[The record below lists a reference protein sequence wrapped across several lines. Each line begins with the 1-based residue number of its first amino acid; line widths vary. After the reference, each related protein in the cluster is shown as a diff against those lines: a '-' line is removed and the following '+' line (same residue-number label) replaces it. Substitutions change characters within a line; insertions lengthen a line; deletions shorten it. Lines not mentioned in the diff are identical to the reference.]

1 MQVAILGSGL
11 SGLAAAHA
19 LIRRGL
25 KPVMLDAGREIDPS
39 THAVVS
45 RMAASEPQGWAL
57 PDVAHIKRNETI
69 AGAGIPRKLVFGS
82 DYIYGGEPE
91 ASIASPAAKAVMSLA
106 KGGFGNAWGAAV
118 LPADPA
124 DLTSDWPREAARLEE
139 HYRAVFRWLPLSAGE
154 GDALGRHFP
163 TYRESSAPLTMPRQ
177 AAPFMQALDRLSRPD
192 IAHGLA
198 RLAVHAEGPLG
209 CRRCGLCLSGCVYG
223 SIFNPGDAV
232 DALSRAG
239 QLDYR
244 PGHVVERLAETG
256 DAVTVTVR
264 RGETRENLAF
274 SQVFVAF
281 GAVSTTRLMLASLNA
296 YGARISLAD
305 SQKFLLPLFRLK
317 GAAYDLED
325 THSLAAMFV
334 ETRVPELAGNWMHM
348 QISAISD
355 FVLRRLGADRS
366 AFRRIVLA
374 PALRRMLI
382 AWGSLHSA
390 HSARLEVWLRPDG
403 QLDAQEADVRRA
415 QANVRKGLSHFNRLV
430 RASGTWGPSPLVT
443 YSGVGSGNHTGASF
457 PMREAPGAVF
467 ESDTLGRPTGWSR
480 THLVDAA
487 SMPSIPAT
495 TIALLMMAN
504 ADRIASQAPLA

>member
-39 THAVVS
+39 TEAVVS
-45 RMAASEPQGWAL
+45 RMAAAKPQGWTAA
-57 PDVAHIKRNETI
+57 DIAHIKRNETI
-69 AGAGIPRKLVFGS
+69 AGRGIPRKLVFGS

-91 ASIASPAAKAVMSLA
+91 ARIASPQAKAVMSLA

-118 LPADPA
+118 LPADA
-124 DLTSDWPREAARLEE
+124 SDLSPDWPAATARLDE
-139 HYRAVFRWLPLSAGE
+139 HYRAIFRWLPLSAGR
-154 GDALGRHFP
+154 DALEGPFP
-163 TYRESSAPLTMPRQ
+163 TFSERCAPLPMPGQ
-177 AAPFMQALDRLSRPD
+177 AQPFMQALDRLARPD

-198 RLAVHAEGPLG
+198 RLAVHATGPQG
-209 CRRCGLCLSGCVYG
+209 CRRCGLCLSGCVYS
-223 SIFNPGDAV
+223 SIFNPGDEI

-239 QLDYR
+239 LIDYR

-256 DAVTVTVR
+256 DAVTVSVR
-264 RGETRENLAF
+264 RGETREELVF
-274 SQVFVAF
+274 SHVFVAF
-281 GAVSTTRLMLASLNA
+281 GAVSTTRLMLASLDA
-296 YGARISLAD
+296 YGTRISLGD
-305 SQKFLLPLFRLK
+305 SQKFLLPLFRLR
-317 GAAYDLED
+317 GADYALDD

-334 ETRVPELAGNWMHM
+334 ETRVPELADHWMHM
-348 QISAISD
+348 QVSAISD

-366 AFRRIVLA
+366 ALRRMALA

-390 HSARLEVWLRPDG
+390 HSARLEMWLNRDG
-403 QLDAQEADVRRA
+403 TLEAQEADVDRA
-415 QANVRKGLSHFNRLV
+415 QANVRKGLAHFNRHV
-430 RASGTWGPSPLVT
+430 RASGTWGATPLVN

-457 PMREAPGAVF
+457 PMRSSPSSRF
-467 ESDTLGRPTGWSR
+467 ESDVLGRPAGWQR

-504 ADRIASQAPLA
+504 ADRIATQVPLS